1 MSSSDI
7 FDVLNIKQ
15 KSSSPTLGTPTASK
29 ANKPQLTGMKRELY
43 NLLGDNAAPVV
54 IQGSNKFKDKLATNV
69 KPSPWTL
76 AEFQANEYVSLK
88 HWVKGSKELIGSEPH
103 DSQFHKYDVHLS
115 IPEFTETEYQSFM
128 TIPAK
133 DPKDENGSEDKTK
146 STSNE
151 NRTKQEDDWNFE
163 EIEYLFKLC
172 KSYDLRWF
180 VIYDRYEYNDT
191 NRTLEEL
198 KGKFYEVTKN
208 YFRWKKPD
216 DPMLQTLNYSA
227 QKEAQRKIYLERLLS
242 RSAAEIAEEEALI
255 IESRKFEMAAKKT
268 LIERENL
275 LRLLDSPQ
283 SDVSVAHYLTSNGMS
298 QLYNTL
304 LADKTRKRKIDSNNI
319 PENPWMKQQNHF
331 AQQRQ
336 QMQQMQQR
344 KQEKETQE
352 AANVVK
358 SGPATTVTATSSS
371 STVPTSEVSNSS
383 TAVSSPKKTKKQKLE
398 MQTALKRKSE
408 SEYAEHLLQN
418 FNKEERKALG
428 VVAHGEKLTPGVFL
442 RSTKVSTFKPALQ
455 NKVSSTLQEL
465 EIPARP
471 VMPTLEVMQEYDSL
485 VKKIVTLL
493 DIKKQ
498 LDKLEAAKQITH

>member
-15 KSSSPTLGTPTASK
+15 KSSSPNAATAASSTAAVSK
-29 ANKPQLTGMKRELY
+29 AKPQLTGMKRELY
-43 NLLGDNAAPVV
+43 NLLGDNQPPVV
-54 IQGSNKFKDKLATNV
+54 IQGSNKFKDKLANNV

-76 AEFQANEYVSLK
+76 AEFKANEYLNLA
-88 HWVKGSKELIGSEPH
+88 HWVKGSKELVGSEPQE
-103 DSQFHKYDVHLS
+103 SQFHKYDIHLT
-115 IPEFTETEYQSFM
+115 IPEFSEGEYYSFM
-128 TIPAK
+128 ASDSNDTADSKKGDDTKPEETSQ
-133 DPKDENGSEDKTK
+133 DEK
-146 STSNE
+146 
-151 NRTKQEDDWNFE
+151 WAFE

-172 KSYDLRWF
+172 KRYDLRWF
-180 VIYDRYEYNDT
+180 VIHDRYEYEDKT
-191 NRTLEEL
+191 RSLEEL
-198 KGKFYEVTKN
+198 KGKFYEISKN

-216 DPMLQTLNYSA
+216 DPMLQSLNYSA
-227 QKEAQRKIYLERLLS
+227 QKETQRKVYLERLLS

-298 QLYNTL
+298 QLYSTL
-304 LADKTRKRKIDSNNI
+304 LADKTRKRKIDSNNV

-344 KQEKETQE
+344 KQEKEAQV
-352 AANVVK
+352 AAN
-358 SGPATTVTATSSS
+358 SMITGPATTASASSAAS
-371 STVPTSEVSNSS
+371 SNPTSAGTGTP
-383 TAVSSPKKTKKQKLE
+383 TALSSPKKTKKQKLE
-398 MQTALKRKSE
+398 MQTALKRKGE

-418 FNKEERKALG
+418 FNKEERKSLG

-471 VMPTLEVMQEYDSL
+471 VMPTLEVMQEYDAL

-498 LDKLEAAKQITH
+498 LDKIEAAKQITQG